1 MKSVIWLILHNLIVS
16 TVICQEAP
24 LMQVVNAEKQFAA
37 YAKSNGTAPAFMI
50 FLDDSSKVFDKGKIL
65 NGKEFWQQR
74 KADSSELSW
83 YPEFA
88 DISASG
94 DLGYTSGPW
103 EYRVKKGSEKADFR
117 GYFNSIWK
125 KNDMGEW
132 KVLIDLGVPAPESEY
147 DEEKVEYVSSA
158 IDEKTAPVRKKNS
171 KDAKRRTN
179 KTEEIADLEGKF
191 IANYADGKAYMKYA
205 SPKARFFRPMKK
217 VMKGTVTLPDTVKYT
232 YRYAAGGMAPSK
244 DLAYAFGYVT
254 SLGKEGNY
262 LRVWKKEG
270 GEWKILLD
278 VATI

>member
-1 MKSVIWLILHNLIVS
+1 MKSVIWLILHNLVVS
-16 TVICQEAP
+16 AVVCQEAP

-37 YAKSNGTAPAFMI
+37 YAKSNGTVPAFMK

-74 KADSSELSW
+74 KADSSELRW

-88 DISASG
+88 EISASG
-94 DLGYTSGPW
+94 DFGYTSGPW

-125 KNDMGEW
+125 KNDVDEW
-132 KVLIDLGVPAPESEY
+132 KVMIDLGVPASESEY
-147 DEEKVEYVSSA
+147 DEEKVEYVSSV
-158 IDEKTAPVRKKNS
+158 IDEKTTPVSKRNLKN
-171 KDAKRRTN
+171 AKRRTN

-217 VMKGTVTLPDTVKYT
+217 VMKGTITLPDTVQYT
-232 YRYAAGGMAPSK
+232 YHYTGGEMAHSK
-244 DLAYAFGYVT
+244 DLAYAFGNVT
-254 SLGKEGNY
+254 ALGKEGNY
-262 LRVWKKEG
+262 LRVWKKEA
-270 GEWKILLD
+270 GEWKIVLD
-278 VATI
+278 VTTV